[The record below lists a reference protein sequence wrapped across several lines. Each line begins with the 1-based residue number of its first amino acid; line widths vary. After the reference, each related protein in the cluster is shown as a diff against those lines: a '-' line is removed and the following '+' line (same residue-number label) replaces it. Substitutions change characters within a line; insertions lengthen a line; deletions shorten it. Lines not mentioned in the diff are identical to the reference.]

1 MTFRRHYLHWV
12 LCNISYASQ
21 SMHWCGFFPPFICF
35 EEEKVCSVED
45 EFKKFIMNLQ
55 WNYIEILKNQDR

>member
-1 MTFRRHYLHWV
+1 MQVRACIGV
-12 LCNISYASQ
+12 VPP
-21 SMHWCGFFPPFICF
+21 PPFICF

-45 EFKKFIMNLQ
+45 EFTKFIMNLQ